1 MDGATDGAILFSMG
15 SNTKSSDL
23 SPEKREAIL
32 RAFAPLKQKILWKF
46 EVDLPNKPKNVM
58 ISKWLPQDDVL
69 AHPNVVLFI
78 SHCGKGGLSE
88 AKYHGVPVVG
98 IPIMADQPSNLKIAV
113 QEGWAVGLE
122 YADLNENT
130 LTAALHEALTNPSYR
145 NVVKGHS
152 LKFRDRPQHP
162 LDNAAFWVEYVI
174 RHHGAK
180 HLQSPGVRLNF
191 IQFHSLDV
199 IGVLLAIVYLT
210 LKVSKC
216 LLKFLYRK
224 LCGGK
229 TGEVKNVKTKPNN
242 KKEKK
247 NQ

>member
-1 MDGATDGAILFSMG
+1 MG

-23 SPEKREAIL
+23 ALEKRQAIL
-32 RAFAPLKQKILWKF
+32 RTFGKLKQKVLWKF
-46 EVDLPNKPKNVM
+46 EDDNLPDKPKNVM

-98 IPIMADQPSNLKIAV
+98 IPVLGDQYSNLKIAI
-113 QEGWAVGLE
+113 QEGWALGAL
-122 YADLNENT
+122 YADLNEKT
-130 LTAALHEALTNPSYR
+130 FSDAVHEVLSNRKYGD
-145 NVVKGHS
+145 VVKKQS

-180 HLQSPGVRLNF
+180 HLQSPGAHLNF
-191 IQFHSLDV
+191 FQFYSLDV
-199 IGVLLAIVYLT
+199 FAVLLVIFYIT
-210 LKVSKC
+210 IKVSKC
-216 LLKFLYRK
+216 FMKFLYRK
-224 LCGGK
+224 LCGRS
-229 TGEVKNVKTKPNN
+229 VKGSKTKPNN
-242 KKEKK
+242 KNDKK
-247 NQ
+247 RQ